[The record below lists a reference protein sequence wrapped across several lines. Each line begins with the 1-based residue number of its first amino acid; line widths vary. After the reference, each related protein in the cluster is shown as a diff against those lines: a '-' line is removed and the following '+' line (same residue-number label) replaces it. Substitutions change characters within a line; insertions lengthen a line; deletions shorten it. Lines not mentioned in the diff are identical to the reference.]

1 MKKIIFF
8 VAVSEIIYLTYSF
21 CISQIYGPWSI
32 PGELVRTSLRI
43 FSIFLLAYLYQRY
56 FLLENQSVKTKEKLT
71 LPFITAIQIF
81 FLFALVYSNAH
92 NETILW
98 QIVFFISGIAAGLRE
113 ELFYRGMIQKALQ
126 LKYGYRNALIM
137 GTLIFTLAHLH
148 YLYQGQFRE
157 LALIAFAG
165 VIFGSIFIHTGSV
178 LFTGII
184 HGLYDAILS
193 VNIVPFRLS
202 YSAAMPILFLIMLL
216 FLIIISGHLYVS
228 RQREAAYDRDQDG
241 FSLP

>member
-8 VAVSEIIYLTYSF
+8 ATVSEIIYLIYSF

-56 FLLENQSVKTKEKLT
+56 FYEENQQFNTKEKLT
-71 LPFITAIQIF
+71 LPFTTAIQLF
-81 FLFALVYSNAH
+81 FLFAIVYSNAH

-98 QIVFFISGIAAGLRE
+98 QIVFFISGIAAGVRE
-113 ELFYRGMIQKALQ
+113 ELFYRGMIQQILQ
-126 LKYGYRNALIM
+126 LKYGCRNALIM

-165 VIFGSIFIHTGSV
+165 IIFGSIFIHTGSV
-178 LFTGII
+178 IFTGII

-193 VNIVPFRLS
+193 VNIVSFRLS
-202 YSAAMPILFLIMLL
+202 YSAAMPILFLIMMI
-216 FLIIISGHLYVS
+216 FLIIISNKLYVFKRAPAS
-228 RQREAAYDRDQDG
+228 YNKDQDD